1 MNLYIIINMLDRS
14 IGWETELFLGN
25 LAELHP
31 SCLVLFQ
38 FISLRS
44 KICYFTCVTV
54 QILICRIKYTH
65 INFYAIDS
73 IVDIALIAVVLPYL
87 RSKNTVF
94 FTNFQLIS
102 ELHTLDLRSPTQQ
115 KLVSL
120 LYAIM
125 QCTFSTQPPN
135 GLSAAQ
141 GNKKKTTKRESGDR
155 WALGAGK
162 IGE

>member
-25 LAELHP
+25 LAGLHP

-44 KICYFTCVTV
+44 ENMLFYMCNRTNFNLSNKIHAYKF
-54 QILICRIKYTH
+54 LRDRFNCRH
-65 INFYAIDS
+65 RFNCRCF
-73 IVDIALIAVVLPYL
+73 ALFKIEKTL
-87 RSKNTVF
+87 F
-94 FTNFQLIS
+94 FSTNFQLIS
-102 ELHTLDLRSPTQQ
+102 ELHTLGLRSPTQQ

-141 GNKKKTTKRESGDR
+141 GKHKKKQGP
-155 WALGAGK
+155 GK
-162 IGE
+162 W